1 MSTAP
6 IQGTGS
12 FPPVGTVTL
21 LVLAGLGLFLSDWA
35 AFVFTVALAKSL
47 IVLGIILMMRAGLVS
62 FGQGLYVAASAYAA
76 AFASRLWGVTDAFVL
91 LVVGAAVSAVLAA
104 LVGPVVSRYRE
115 IFFAMLTMA
124 VSMVLYGFLLKAYS
138 MTGGTDGIGMRE
150 PTLFGAVVTGV
161 AARRAYYY
169 LSLFL
174 AAVAVYGAHRLDHS
188 PLGYMVKSIRDNDIR
203 LEYLGVSVRQVI
215 FAAYVLAAVL
225 AGCGGVLLAF
235 ALGHITPELANW
247 TSSGEFVFIALF
259 AGSGS
264 VFAPVLGSI
273 AYQFLQTYAAKYW
286 PYTWHIAMGAAMLLI
301 ILFMPE
307 GLWGIVKR
315 ITAWRSR
322 KEAMVVASGEPTDGR
337 VGDA

>member
-1 MSTAP
+1 MA
-6 IQGTGS
+6 
-12 FPPVGTVTL
+12 TVTL
-21 LVLAGLGLFLSDWA
+21 AALAVLGAFLTDWA

-47 IVLGIILMMRAGLVS
+47 IVLGIILLMRAGLVS
-62 FGQGLYVAASAYAA
+62 FGQGLYVAAAAYAA
-76 AFASRLWGVTDAFVL
+76 AFASRLWGITDAFAL
-91 LVVGAAVSAVLAA
+91 LLIGIVVSLVLAVM
-104 LVGPVVSRYRE
+104 VGPIVSRYRE

-138 MTGGTDGIGMRE
+138 ITGGTDGIGMRE
-150 PTLFGAVVTGV
+150 PTLLGAVVTGV

-169 LSLFL
+169 LSLL
-174 AAVAVYGAHRLDHS
+174 IAAAAVYAAHRLDHS
-188 PLGYMVKSIRDNDIR
+188 PLGYMVRSIRDNDIR
-203 LEYLGVSVRQVI
+203 LEYIGISVRQVI
-215 FAAYVLAAVL
+215 FITYLLAAAL

-247 TSSGEFVFIALF
+247 TSSGEFVFVALF
-259 AGSGS
+259 AGSGH

-273 AYQFLQTYAAKYW
+273 TYQFLQTYAAKYW

-307 GLWGIVKR
+307 GLWGIVR
-315 ITAWRSR
+315 RLTAWRAR
-322 KEAMVVASGEPTDGR
+322 REGTVVAGGAATDGR